1 MEQQIIEWTEPQRL
15 LAIEKQKSL
24 DAAAAEAAR
33 LAEERKK
40 LAKEAESKRKLME
53 KKAAEEAAK

>member
-1 MEQQIIEWTEPQRL
+1 MEQQIIEWTEQQRL
-15 LAIEKQKSL
+15 LATEKQKSL
-24 DAAAAEAAR
+24 DAAAVEAAR
-33 LAEERKK
+33 LAEEREK

>member
-1 MEQQIIEWTEPQRL
+1 MEQQIIEWTEQQRL